1 MGIFDPF
8 KNLGEAMR
16 LADRDGDGRSVGEWF
31 ASLNMETFLWLAGML
46 IAAFFAATM
55 LLGEIQIA
63 LCTHETYVMESAS

>member
-31 ASLNMETFLWLAGML
+31 ASLNMETF
-46 IAAFFAATM
+46 
-55 LLGEIQIA
+55 
-63 LCTHETYVMESAS
+63 